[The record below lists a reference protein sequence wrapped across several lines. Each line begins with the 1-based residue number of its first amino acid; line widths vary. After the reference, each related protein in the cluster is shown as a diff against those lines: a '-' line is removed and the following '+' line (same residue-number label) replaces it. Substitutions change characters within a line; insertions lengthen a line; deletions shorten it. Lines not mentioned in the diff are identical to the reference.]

1 MLDIKFIRENQDKV
15 REICQKRQVNVD
27 IKKLLSLYQKRNENL
42 RELEL
47 IRAEKNKATREISK
61 IKEKKEK
68 ESLISRMRKLDK
80 KEQTLKETLKKTEEE
95 FNKLMALVPNILLEE
110 VPIGK
115 DETENVI
122 VRQVGKKTTFSFK
135 PKSYLELSQKLDL
148 IDIKRAVK
156 IAGARFAYLKRE
168 AVFIEFALINLVFN
182 ELTKEG
188 FVPVLPPVMIRPEM
202 AWGMGYLEQED
213 KKEAYFLPIDN
224 LYLAGTSEQTIGTMH
239 ANEIFREEE
248 LPKRYLAF
256 STCFRREAGSYGKD
270 TKGIFRVHQF
280 DKIEMFSFC
289 KPEDSQK
296 EHKFLLA
303 QQEKLMKLLKIPYQ
317 VVKLCSG
324 DLARP
329 SAMTYDIEAWFPSE
343 NRYRETHSASNCT
356 DFQARRLNIRYRRN
370 KDKKLY
376 FVHTLNATAFA
387 IGRILIAI
395 IENYQQKDGSIKV
408 PPVLQKY
415 LGNKKRIPW
424 LERD

>member
-1 MLDIKFIRENQDKV
+1 MLLRQYNEIKE
-15 REICQKRQVNVD
+15 
-27 IKKLLSLYQKRNENL
+27 IKKSTPTIKSQNQIRIEGPLTARSLAYSQHNEMMMRLNTQRTSMKIDKAEGRFWTL
-42 RELEL
+42 YNEKTNNKKDYLTVDELY
-47 IRAEKNKATREISK
+47 EI
-61 IKEKKEK
+61 
-68 ESLISRMRKLDK
+68 
-80 KEQTLKETLKKTEEE
+80 EEE

-343 NRYRETHSASNCT
+343 NRYRETHSTSNCT
-356 DFQARRLNIRYRRN
+356 DFQARRLNIRFRRN
-370 KDKKLY
+370 KDKNLY